1 MAQLVKNPPAMQE
14 IQVQSL
20 GQEDPLEKETATRS
34 SILAWNIPWTEE
46 LGRLQFMAS
55 QRIRHDF
62 STKPNLSLRDT
73 EEPALKD
80 GFLILQRKFK
90 GGWGEI
96 CPCKSQ

>member
-1 MAQLVKNPPAMQE
+1 MLAGFPGDSGGKQSACSARNQGLIPGEGNSNPLQY
-14 IQVQSL
+14 S
-20 GQEDPLEKETATRS
+20 GLEHPTDRGT
-34 SILAWNIPWTEE
+34 W
-46 LGRLQFMAS
+46 QAS

-62 STKPNLSLRDT
+62 STKPNLSLRDM

-96 CPCKSQ
+96 CPCKNQ